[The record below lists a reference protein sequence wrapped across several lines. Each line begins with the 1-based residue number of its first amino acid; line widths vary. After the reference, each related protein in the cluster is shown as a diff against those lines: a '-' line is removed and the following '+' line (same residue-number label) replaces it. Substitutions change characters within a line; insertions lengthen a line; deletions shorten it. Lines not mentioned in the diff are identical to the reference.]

1 LLLWHDEGVA
11 NPVNEA
17 AGGSRERQRTF
28 LPSAEL
34 CGGHESIAE
43 HAGGRADRT
52 DNRKK
57 IKRVLRDLGL
67 EQIRV
72 GIATRRNSMWVE
84 AFKTWAEIGNVDLSL
99 H

>member
-1 LLLWHDEGVA
+1 LLLWHDEGMA
-11 NPVNEA
+11 NLVNEA

-34 CGGHESIAE
+34 WDGHESIAE
-43 HAGGRADRT
+43 HAGGRADRS

-72 GIATRRNSMWVE
+72 GIATPRTSMWVK
-84 AFKTWAEIGNVDLSL
+84 AFKTRAEMGNVDLSL